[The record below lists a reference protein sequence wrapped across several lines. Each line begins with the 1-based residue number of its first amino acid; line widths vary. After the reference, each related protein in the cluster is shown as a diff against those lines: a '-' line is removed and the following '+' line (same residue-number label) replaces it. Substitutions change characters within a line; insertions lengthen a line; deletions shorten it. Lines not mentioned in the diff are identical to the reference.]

1 MLSKSRKITNVLCSL
16 HSDIQKILRN
26 ARKLPDKTPHFFK
39 ELNRLKRAALAL
51 GFTELLEGMAAIFER
66 ESSILPATAHP
77 VNPPKVSFTNKPRTR
92 SYFGGKF
99 IISWNLSNL
108 IS

>member
-1 MLSKSRKITNVLCSL
+1 L

-66 ESSILPATAHP
+66 ECSLLPSSAHP
-77 VNPPKVSFTNKPRTR
+77 VTNHDWGSKTLLTIITCVGVLCEK
-92 SYFGGKF
+92 SYYNF
-99 IISWNLSNL
+99 
-108 IS
+108 